1 MGDTRFINREI
12 AWLSFNHRVL
22 QEAMDKR
29 VPLYERIQFMAIFS
43 SNLDEFYRVRV
54 ASLRYLLEL
63 KSKIR
68 KQIEFDPALLLT
80 QIHKI
85 VESHQEKLGN
95 IFRNE
100 ILKELAENNIYL
112 RNETQLNQGQKKFVE
127 QYFKDDLL
135 PYMQPSILIK
145 NSVNYFLKN
154 QAIYFTIRLISKIAE
169 AGNAN
174 KKGVRAKYALLE
186 IPIQFL
192 PRFIVM
198 PQSGRNNYVIFLDDV
213 IRYNLHLIFPGY
225 NIDSVYS
232 IKLTRDAEI
241 YIDDEF
247 SGDLLQKIKK
257 GIQKRNTG
265 VPARFL
271 FDNEMPTSQIKFLR
285 SVFLLNKEDLVSGG
299 RYHNFTDFFSFPTLG
314 QKSLQN
320 IKLTVLK
327 IPQLEN
333 AKSLVDEIKNKEF
346 LLNYPYHNYNY
357 IIRFL
362 QEAAV
367 DNEVTAINITLYR
380 VASDSKIIQ
389 SLIKAAKNGKEI
401 TVFVEIKARFDEE
414 SNIRWAAEL
423 EKAGVKVLYSF
434 PGLKVHSKLCL
445 IERKDKLYAYLSTG
459 NFNEKTAKIYTDFG
473 FFTSDKKLTQEIKR
487 VFEYLKGESKE
498 SKYKHLLVA
507 PFNMRKKL
515 IKLINNEIKIA
526 KTGGKAEIIL
536 KINSLQDQKMSE
548 KLYEASSAGV
558 RIRIIVRGICCLVPG
573 VKGLSENIEIISIV
587 DRFLEHTRVFIFHN
601 NGDEKYFIASADWM
615 KRNLSRRIEVGFPIY
630 DEALKKQ
637 LREIIDIQLND
648 NMKARIIDKN
658 QKNKYRKSKT
668 DTLIQS
674 QLKIYDYLK
683 IN

>member
-1 MGDTRFINREI
+1 MSDTRYLNREI

-22 QEAMDKR
+22 QEAKDKR

-63 KSKIR
+63 KRKIQ
-68 KQIEFDPALLLT
+68 KKIEFDPVLLLT

-85 VESHQEKLGN
+85 VDSHQEELGN

-100 ILKELAENNIYL
+100 ILKELENNYIHL
-112 RNETQLNQGQKKFVE
+112 INEAQLNHGQKKFVE
-127 QYFKDDLL
+127 QYFKNEVL
-135 PYMQPSILIK
+135 PYLQPSFLFK

-154 QAIYFTIRLISKIAE
+154 QAIYLTVRLISKIA
-169 AGNAN
+169 AGPITSNRN
-174 KKGVRAKYALLE
+174 IKAKYALLE
-186 IPIQFL
+186 IPTRFL
-192 PRFIVM
+192 PRFIVL
-198 PQSGRNNYVIFLDDV
+198 PQSGKNKYIIFLDDV
-213 IRYNLHLIFPGY
+213 IRHNLSLIFPGY

-247 SGDLLQKIKK
+247 SGDLLFKIKK

-271 FDNEMPTSQIKFLR
+271 YDNNMSANQVKFLR
-285 SVFLLNKEDLVSGG
+285 SVFLLNKEDLVPGG
-299 RYHNFTDFFSFPTLG
+299 RYHNFSDFFSFPNLG

-320 IKLTVLK
+320 KSLPVLK
-327 IPQLEN
+327 IPQFEN
-333 AKSLVDEIKNKEF
+333 TKSIFDEIRNKEF
-346 LLNYPYHNYNY
+346 LVNYPYHNYNY
-357 IIRFL
+357 IIHFL
-362 QEAAV
+362 QEAAADKDV
-367 DNEVTAINITLYR
+367 SAINITLYR

-389 SLIKAAKNGKEI
+389 SLIKAAKNGKQI

-414 SNIRWAAEL
+414 SNIRWAAAL
-423 EKAGVKVLYSF
+423 ENAGVRVLYSF

-473 FFTSDKKLTQEIKR
+473 FFTSDAKLTLEIKQ
-487 VFEYLKGESKE
+487 VFDYLKGEIKE
-498 SKYKHLLVA
+498 CKYKYLLVA

-515 IKLINNEIKIA
+515 TKLISNEIKIA
-526 KTGGKAEIIL
+526 KKGGKAEIIL
-536 KINSLQDQKMSE
+536 KINSLQDQKLIE
-548 KLYEASSAGV
+548 KLYEASNAGV

-587 DRFLEHTRVFIFHN
+587 DRFLEHTRVFIFNN
-601 NGDEKYFIASADWM
+601 NGDEKYYIASADWM

-630 DEALKKQ
+630 NNVIKKQ
-637 LREIIDIQLND
+637 LRGIIDIQLND

-658 QKNKYRKSKT
+658 QKNKYRKSN
-668 DTLIQS
+668 DEAFIQS
-674 QLKIYDYLK
+674 QIEIFEYLK
-683 IN
+683 GD